1 MKKIISSTILLILTL
16 VSLITAT
23 YAWYTKVD
31 KIDTSLDASTGY
43 IVLDYSYETFD
54 VSNSTYSINNVAF
67 FDIDDITKDFSE
79 LDYLDTM
86 ASLVVIN
93 VENKSSCDTTLTFKF
108 SNTKLVTT
116 DEEDE
121 DNILSSSYIDAIILT
136 DEIEENDT
144 LSEHLSD
151 SKTVNIDIAKDA
163 TSTIYMYL
171 YGVQEIDS
179 TDIDFLSQAHEFSLS
194 FSAVKKGD

>member
-16 VSLITAT
+16 ISLITAT

-54 VSNSTYSINNVAF
+54 VSNSTYSINNVTF

-86 ASLVVIN
+86 ASLVIIN
-93 VENKSSCDTTLTFKF
+93 LENKSSCDTTLTLTF
-108 SNTKLVTT
+108 SSDKIVTK
-116 DEEDE
+116 DESGT
-121 DNILSSSYIDAIILT
+121 ILSSSYIDSVLLKEKLKTT
-136 DEIEENDT
+136 DH
-144 LSEHLSD
+144 LSNHLSD
-151 SKTVNIDIAKDA
+151 SDTIVLNIEKDK

-171 YGVQEIDS
+171 FGVQEIDS
-179 TDIDFLSQAHEFSLS
+179 TDIDFLSQAHKFSLN

>member
-16 VSLITAT
+16 ISLITAT

-54 VSNSTYSINNVAF
+54 VSNSTYSINNVTF

-86 ASLVVIN
+86 ASLVIIN
-93 VENKSSCDTTLTFKF
+93 LENKSSCDTTLTLTF
-108 SNTKLVTT
+108 SSDKIVTK
-116 DEEDE
+116 DESGT
-121 DNILSSSYIDAIILT
+121 ILSSSYIDSVLLKEKLKTT
-136 DEIEENDT
+136 DH
-144 LSEHLSD
+144 LSNHLSD
-151 SKTVNIDIAKDA
+151 SDTIVLNIEKDK

-171 YGVQEIDS
+171 FGVQEIDS
-179 TDIDFLSQAHEFSLS
+179 TDIDFLSETHKFSLN

>member
-16 VSLITAT
+16 ISLITAT

-54 VSNSTYSINNVAF
+54 VSNSTYSINNVTF

-86 ASLVVIN
+86 ASLVIIN
-93 VENKSSCDTTLTFKF
+93 IENKSSCDTTLTLTF
-108 SNTKLVTT
+108 SSDKIVTK

-121 DNILSSSYIDAIILT
+121 DNILSSSYIDSVLLKEKLKTT
-136 DEIEENDT
+136 DH
-144 LSEHLSD
+144 LSNHLSD
-151 SKTVNIDIAKDA
+151 SNTIVLDIEKDK

-171 YGVQEIDS
+171 FGVQEIDS
-179 TDIDFLSQAHEFSLS
+179 TDIDFLSQKHEFSLS
-194 FSAVKKGD
+194 FKAAKKGD

>member
-16 VSLITAT
+16 ISLITAT

-54 VSNSTYSINNVAF
+54 VSNSTYSINNVTF
-67 FDIDDITKDFSE
+67 FDIDYNTKDFSE

-86 ASLVVIN
+86 ASLVIIN
-93 VENKSSCDTTLTFKF
+93 LENKSSCDTTLTLTF

-121 DNILSSSYIDAIILT
+121 DNILSSSYIDAIILK
-136 DEIEENDT
+136 DEIEEDDSISN
-144 LSEHLSD
+144 HLND
-151 SKTVNIDIAKDA
+151 SKTLNIDIAKDG

-171 YGVQEIDS
+171 FGVQEIDS
-179 TDIDFLSQAHEFSLS
+179 TDIDFLSQAHKFSLN

>member
-16 VSLITAT
+16 ISLITAT

-54 VSNSTYSINNVAF
+54 VSNSTYSINNVTF
-67 FDIDDITKDFSE
+67 FDINDITNDFSE

-86 ASLVVIN
+86 ASLVIIN
-93 VENKSSCDTTLTFKF
+93 LENKSSCDTTLTLTF

-121 DNILSSSYIDAIILT
+121 DNILSSSYIDSVLLKEKLKTT
-136 DEIEENDT
+136 DH
-144 LSEHLSD
+144 LSNHLSD
-151 SKTVNIDIAKDA
+151 SDTIVLNIEKDK
-163 TSTIYMYL
+163 TSTIYMYI

-179 TDIDFLSQAHEFSLS
+179 TDIDFLSQAHKFSLN